1 MKSLKNQIILVSLFL
16 LICSFLI
23 DSPSGKGGIDNYM
36 HYVIYFVT
44 VGITFLY
51 LSSIENSIIAEKVIY
66 SFIISLF
73 ALFASLLITERIL
86 EKIYGYDYELFLSNL
101 VANLI
106 FYFLTNIFLIFSVI
120 LIRRIK
126 KTNR

>member
-16 LICSFLI
+16 FICAFFI
-23 DSPSGKGGIDNYM
+23 ESPSGKGGIDNYM

-44 VGITFLY
+44 VGITLLY
-51 LSSIENSIIAEKVIY
+51 LSSIENLIVAEKVIY
-66 SFIISLF
+66 SLGMSFF
-73 ALFASLLITERIL
+73 GLFASLLITERIL

-106 FYFLTNIFLIFSVI
+106 FYFLTNVFLILTVLVI
-120 LIRRIK
+120 SMIK
-126 KTNR
+126 KPNA

>member
-23 DSPSGKGGIDNYM
+23 DSPSGKGGIDHYM

-44 VGITFLY
+44 VSITFLY
-51 LSSIENSIIAEKVIY
+51 LSSIEDLIIAEKIIY
-66 SFIISLF
+66 SLILSFLLLS
-73 ALFASLLITERIL
+73 ASLSISELIL
-86 EKIYGYDYELFLSNL
+86 EKIYGYDYEIFLSNL

-106 FYFLTNIFLIFSVI
+106 FYFSTNIFLIFSV
-120 LIRRIK
+120 LIIRQIK
-126 KTNR
+126 KPNA